1 MKAIQ
6 VQMSLQGCLID
17 LKSDLSGHG
26 WEAKKREKLSRR
38 AGRSFPKGSRI
49 KRNERD
55 ANKAKKREREMGA
68 VKGNTGE
75 VKMLVMNLKSADSAP
90 PGRPKGG
97 GYLL

>member
-1 MKAIQ
+1 
-6 VQMSLQGCLID
+6 
-17 LKSDLSGHG
+17 
-26 WEAKKREKLSRR
+26 
-38 AGRSFPKGSRI
+38 
-49 KRNERD
+49 
-55 ANKAKKREREMGA
+55 MGA